1 VKVTVRQR
9 ACAESRHAR
18 EQQRAHCAAI
28 RAAVSCR
35 KSGRG
40 RRIRRA

>member
-1 VKVTVRQR
+1 MIRQR
-9 ACAESRHAR
+9 AGAESRHAR
-18 EQQRAHCAAI
+18 EQQRAQSAAI
-28 RAAVSCR
+28 HAAVSCR